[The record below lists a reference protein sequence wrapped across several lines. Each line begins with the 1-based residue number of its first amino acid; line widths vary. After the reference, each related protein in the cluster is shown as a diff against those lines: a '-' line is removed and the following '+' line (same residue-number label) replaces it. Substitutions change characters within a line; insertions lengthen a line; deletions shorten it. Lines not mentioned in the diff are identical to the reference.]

1 MKPGLFTQ
9 EQIIEILREQE
20 AGAKTA
26 DVCRKQWVLHRAPWA
41 QMKPGLILTADES
54 WGSGQLRRTTDD
66 CDSVVVRAVPGAL
79 SPAYLQTYLELRKS

>member
-1 MKPGLFTQ
+1 MKPGRFTQ

-54 WGSGQLRRTTDD
+54 WGSGQLRRTI
-66 CDSVVVRAVPGAL
+66 AIQLL
-79 SPAYLQTYLELRKS
+79 SGPSQARFRRLICKLIWS